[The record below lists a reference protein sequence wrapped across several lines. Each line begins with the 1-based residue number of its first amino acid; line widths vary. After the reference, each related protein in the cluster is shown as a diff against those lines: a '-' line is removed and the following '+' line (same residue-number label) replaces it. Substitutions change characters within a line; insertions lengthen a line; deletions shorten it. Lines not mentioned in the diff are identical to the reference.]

1 MESVENYCQIY
12 INTQYVIGKWKA
24 IPEEKSVT
32 WQNAPYK
39 ALTVINLNSLYYVA
53 ILDHITPL

>member
-24 IPEEKSVT
+24 IPEEKKRYLAECT
-32 WQNAPYK
+32 
-39 ALTVINLNSLYYVA
+39 L
-53 ILDHITPL
+53 